1 MALRNQVIL
10 QAATAVLF
18 ASVCS
23 QSNAQRLQMPVPVSP
38 EAQAARR
45 ELARLAAGGTRYYR
59 EPLRPAAHR
68 PAYVPNEYAVRFRAK
83 AWQTGRVAMVQDP
96 RVRVISQIPQL
107 HIQRLRIE
115 EPAAVEALR
124 LSPDVL
130 YMEPLA
136 TRYPLVVDPND
147 PAYNDYDHNI
157 TTDPE
162 VFTWYKWDSHMTENV
177 AGWSIWPNKYY
188 SSSVAKGT
196 NAVLLAVVD
205 SGIDYDHPDFINA
218 GGTGSSVSTGGQL
231 LRPLDRSIIGGV
243 VDTDAWD
250 EYGHG
255 THVTGIAAAATNNAV
270 GTVGVGYNA
279 NVLSIKVVTADGMGY
294 ETDIAAGIVYAAD
307 AGAQVCN
314 LSLGGYMYSQ
324 AEQDAINYAWYRGMM
339 CVAAIGNDGTFST
352 PNYPA
357 CLSRVFAVSA
367 CSRTSLASYSNYGEQ
382 VAITAPGGDFDYD
395 IMWLLGVY
403 STMPTYH
410 CTLNDDAEAAMN
422 YEYLMGTSMASPQVA
437 GLASLYIG
445 QKGLPRT
452 PATIVQTWQALQRAS
467 DFSGGWNQFYGYG
480 LMHVYNTLNLTANP
494 NPRYDTVGGIV
505 GMVQY
510 KGSPAAN
517 ATVKA
522 IPAVGAIQTVSTRP
536 DGGYRFTNIAPGT
549 YTVRATFQGDSHQLT
564 GLVVPVGCDIPGIDF
579 NIMGV
584 ATTLTVPDVTA
595 GAGTNARLTATLRRA
610 DTNAI
615 VDYEPI
621 HFLVDGTAIGT
632 AYTNATGVATVIY
645 AMPAGPASHAVKADF
660 LGEAIFL
667 ASSGTGTV
675 SLPVIATQL
684 AVPNRTANAGSAV
697 TLNATLT
704 RTSNGAAVAGQTV
717 GFKVAGTGVGSG
729 VTDAAGVAAYGYT
742 VAVATG
748 ANTLEGSFAG
758 GGGYSAA
765 SASATLTVVGAPTS
779 MYVPDRTGIYT
790 TTIALKGYL
799 KRTSDNAWLSGRTV
813 SFAVAGTTVGSAT
826 TSAAGEAALN
836 WGITDGAASRT
847 ITARFGGDTTYD
859 PCEGSA
865 TLTSTSVAT
874 KTYVVDRLNV
884 KIKAYTVL
892 KAYLYT
898 LANAI
903 IPGKTMSMTVDGTSV
918 GSQATNSSGY
928 ISFGYTVPEGA
939 GAGDRVIGASWAGN
953 AGYPASSNTGKL
965 GVLQGNLYLWT
976 YVRSGKV
983 GTTHP
988 LKSYVR
994 SLPDYVIQPGKSIT
1008 FKVNGSVIGS
1018 ANVAADGWATVNWA
1032 IPAGEPTGSHTATA
1046 EFAGDSW
1053 YLAASGGTAFNVV
1066 P

>member
-1 MALRNQVIL
+1 MVLHNRSSW
-10 QAATAVLF
+10 QAAAAVLF
-18 ASVCS
+18 VSVCS
-23 QSNAQRLQMPVPVSP
+23 QSNAQRLKMPVPLSP
-38 EAQAARR
+38 EAQEARR
-45 ELARLAAGGTRYYR
+45 ELARLAAGGTRYFR
-59 EPLRPAAHR
+59 EPLRLAAHR
-68 PAYVPNEYAVRFRAK
+68 PAVVPHEYAVRFRAK
-83 AWQTGRVAMVQDP
+83 AWQTGRAAMVQSP
-96 RVRVISQIPQL
+96 QVRVISAIPQL

-115 EPAAVEALR
+115 DPATVEALR
-124 LSPDVL
+124 RSPDVL
-130 YMEPLA
+130 YIEPLA
-136 TRYPLVVDPND
+136 IRYPLVADPND
-147 PAYNDYDHNI
+147 PAYTDYDHNI

-162 VFTWYKWDSHMTENV
+162 IYTWYKWDSHMTENV

-196 NAVLLAVVD
+196 NRVLLAVVD

-218 GGTGSSVSTGGQL
+218 GGTGSAVAAGGQL
-231 LRPLDRSIIGGV
+231 LRPLDRSIITGV

-279 NVLSIKVVTADGMGY
+279 DVISIKVVTADGMGY

-437 GLASLYIG
+437 GLAALYIG

-452 PATIVQTWQALQRAS
+452 PATIIQTWQALQRAS
-467 DFSGGWNQFYGYG
+467 DFSGGWNQYYGYG
-480 LMHVYNTLNLTANP
+480 LMHVYNTLNLTSNP
-494 NPRYDTVGGIV
+494 NPRADSVGGLV
-505 GMVQY
+505 GVVQY

-522 IPAVGAIQTVSTRP
+522 IPTVGTIQTTSTRA

-549 YTVRATFQGDSHQLT
+549 YTVRATFQGDSQTILS
-564 GLVVPVGCDIPGIDF
+564 LPVTAGCDLPGIDF
-579 NIMGV
+579 NILGV

-621 HFLVDGTAIGT
+621 QFLVDGSVIGS

-645 AMPAGPASHAVKADF
+645 VVPAGVASHPIKADF
-660 LGEAIFL
+660 LGEGIFL
-667 ASSGTGTV
+667 ASSGTGTLSLPQTASKLTVADRTGNTGAAV
-675 SLPVIATQL
+675 SL
-684 AVPNRTANAGSAV
+684 S
-697 TLNATLT
+697 ATLT
-704 RTSNGAAVAGQTV
+704 RTSNGAAIAGQTV
-717 GFKVAGTGVGSG
+717 GFKVAGTSVGSG
-729 VTDAAGVAAYGYT
+729 ITDAAGVANYSYT
-742 VAVATG
+742 IAVAAGTH
-748 ANTLEGSFAG
+748 AIDAAFAG
-758 GGGYSAA
+758 GGGYAA
-765 SASATLTVVGAPTS
+765 STGSATLTAVGAPTS
-779 MYVPDRTGIYT
+779 MYTVDRTGIYT
-790 TTIALKGYL
+790 TTVTLKGYL

-813 SFAVAGTTVGSAT
+813 TFAVAGTTVGSAT
-826 TSAAGEAALN
+826 TSAAGEAVLN
-836 WGITDGAASRT
+836 WAITDGAASRA

-874 KTYVVDRLNV
+874 KVYVVDRLNV
-884 KIKAYTVL
+884 KIKTYTVL

-918 GSQATNSSGY
+918 GSQATNASGY
-928 ISFGYTVPEGA
+928 ISFGYTVPEGT
-939 GAGDRVIGASWAGN
+939 GAGNRVIGASWAGN

-965 GVLQGNLYLWT
+965 GALQGNLYLWT

-988 LKSYVR
+988 LKAYVR
-994 SLPDYVIQPGKSIT
+994 SLPDYVIQPGKSVT

-1018 ANVAADGWATVNWA
+1018 ANVAADGWATVNWS
-1032 IPAGEPTGSHTATA
+1032 IPAGEPIGAHTATA
-1046 EFAGDSW
+1046 EFAGDTW
-1053 YLAASGGTAFNVV
+1053 YVATTGSTPFNVV